1 MADKRLRTKSEVK
14 RFFTNLK
21 GKKITDDMISILI
34 DVLWRN
40 RSNMRTSGFR
50 IAGGLDAVI
59 SFDIASRTFTIAPY
73 DPLEPTYSPRFT
85 FYSWSY
91 QADFNERRSAE
102 TIQIPDE
109 EGFFAIFYA
118 TNETTREQSLHY
130 IKNPTETELT
140 TIYLRKIVISFI
152 YWDAAAGEVI
162 HFGDDRHGSEWNPP
176 VHRFIHDAF
185 HAKRKNG
192 LQLTGMV
199 LAGDGSLNSEAQ
211 FTVTGGIMLHDDF
224 ELTIPNSTASIP
236 ILYSF
241 GSLPRFLSN
250 AGYGIAK
257 GPNRIYFNS
266 GQSSLAECS
275 SGNYCLYHIFATN
288 EILTTSRKSISV
300 MGINQYTTLADVY
313 ANVNPELDSV
323 SAYMPQQGACYIGS
337 IIVQTDDTYTNSIK
351 ARIVSIVA
359 KEIHPPVTITDA
371 SAPFLQIG
379 ENQELNYTHWQANYQ
394 ETDINSPS
402 YIVGKPNLA
411 KAFTDLTDVIPED
424 YIAKA
429 KHVPIV
435 NDDEDK
441 LDLIATEEIETV
453 IAALTELVDC
463 PPSYT
468 GKGGFILRVR
478 LDETGI
484 EFVAP

>member
-50 IAGGLDAVI
+50 ISGGLDSVI
-59 SFDIASRTFTIAPY
+59 SFDIPSRTFSIAPF
-73 DPLEPTYSPRFT
+73 DPVEPTYSPRFT

-91 QADFNERRSAE
+91 QADFNERRSSE

-109 EGFFAIFYA
+109 EGLFAIFYA

-152 YWDAAAGEVI
+152 YWDATAGEVI

-176 VHRFIHDAF
+176 VHRYIHDAF

-199 LAGDGSLNSEAQ
+199 LAGDGSLDSEAQ
-211 FTVTGGIMLHDDF
+211 FTISGGIMLHDDF
-224 ELTIPNSTASIP
+224 ELTIPDSTTSIP
-236 ILYSF
+236 IIYSL

-250 AGYGIAK
+250 PGYGIAK
-257 GPNRIYFNS
+257 GTNRIYFNS
-266 GQSSLAECS
+266 GQISLAECA

-288 EILTTSRKSISV
+288 EILTTSRKTISV
-300 MGINQYTTLADVY
+300 MGIAEYTTLADAY
-313 ANVNPELDSV
+313 ANVNFELDSV
-323 SAYMPQQGACYIGS
+323 FTYMPQQGACYIGS
-337 IIVQTDDTYTNSIK
+337 IIVQTDDTYSNSIK

-359 KEIHPPVTITDA
+359 KETHPPVSI
-371 SAPFLQIG
+371 APGSEIYLSINDKG
-379 ENQELNYTHWQANYQ
+379 LEKMVARL
-394 ETDINSPS
+394 NSPLQA
-402 YIVGKPNLA
+402 VM
-411 KAFTDLTDVIPED
+411 
-424 YIAKA
+424 
-429 KHVPIV
+429 
-435 NDDEDK
+435 
-441 LDLIATEEIETV
+441 
-453 IAALTELVDC
+453 
-463 PPSYT
+463 
-468 GKGGFILRVR
+468 
-478 LDETGI
+478 
-484 EFVAP
+484 